1 MVVVVAPVAAPRPLV
16 EVGEALLADPW
27 FGVPES
33 PLEAVGL
40 LVPPEVGEVVG
51 PWLSLWYA

>member
-1 MVVVVAPVAAPRPLV
+1 MVAPVAAPHPLV
-16 EVGEALLADPW
+16 EVGEVPLADPW

-40 LVPPEVGEVVG
+40 LVPPEVEEVVG